1 MDAKQVLKELI
12 QSVDE
17 LDLYNFLL
25 LYSNI
30 GINSEN
36 EVDDEI
42 DDEID
47 YGQFRHDQ
55 INAWI
60 DKAIKASY
68 EKPQENDRPNIEGM
82 LGLLG

>member
-1 MDAKQVLKELI
+1 MDAKQALKELI
-12 QSVDE
+12 QSVNE
-17 LDLYNFLL
+17 IDLYNFLL

-42 DDEID
+42 D

-60 DKAIKASY
+60 DKAIEAVY
-68 EKPQENDRPNIEGM
+68 EKPEKK
-82 LGLLG
+82 

>member
-12 QSVDE
+12 QSVNE
-17 LDLYNFLL
+17 IDLYNFLL

-36 EVDDEI
+36 EI
-42 DDEID
+42 DDEVD
-47 YGQFRHDQ
+47 HGQIGHDQ

-60 DKAIKASY
+60 DKAIESVY
-68 EKPQENDRPNIEGM
+68 EKPEENNLPSIEKM
-82 LGLLG
+82 IGLLE

>member
-17 LDLYNFLL
+17 LDLYIFLL
-25 LYSNI
+25 RYSNI
-30 GINSEN
+30 GIKSE
-36 EVDDEI
+36 DETSDKI
-42 DDEID
+42 EIN
-47 YGQFRHDQ
+47 YRQIRHDE

-60 DKAIKASY
+60 DKAIKAAY
-68 EKPQENDRPNIEGM
+68 EKPKENDRPNIEGM

>member
-12 QSVDE
+12 QSVNE
-17 LDLYNFLL
+17 IDLYNFLL

-30 GINSEN
+30 GIKSKN
-36 EVDDEI
+36 EI

-47 YGQFRHDQ
+47 YEEIRHDQ

-60 DKAIKASY
+60 DKAIEAVY
-68 EKPQENDRPNIEGM
+68 EKPEEKNLPSIEEM
-82 LGLLG
+82 IGLLE

>member
-12 QSVDE
+12 QSVNE
-17 LDLYNFLL
+17 IDLYNFLL

-30 GINSEN
+30 GIKSEN
-36 EVDDEI
+36 EVDDEV
-42 DDEID
+42 D
-47 YGQFRHDQ
+47 YGEIRHDQ

-60 DKAIKASY
+60 DKAIESVY
-68 EKPQENDRPNIEGM
+68 EKPEKNDRPNIEGM

>member
-25 LYSNI
+25 LCSNI
-30 GINSEN
+30 GVKSEN
-36 EVDDEI
+36 EI
-42 DDEID
+42 DDEVD
-47 YGQFRHDQ
+47 YGEIRHDQ

-60 DKAIKASY
+60 DKAIEAVY
-68 EKPQENDRPNIEGM
+68 EEPEKKNLPSIEDM
-82 LGLLG
+82 TGLLK